1 MPMRCMLLTPFRQ
14 KCERERAK
22 RRGIDSESSAFSSGS
37 FSSQSA
43 SAVAVSACACVSVAN
58 LANLPFLPNHWFP
71 EQVMSEKACEFLR
84 RSILFHAS
92 CRQMM
97 IIIILCTVQF

>member
-1 MPMRCMLLTPFRQ
+1 MPMRCMLLTPYRQ

-22 RRGIDSESSAFSSGS
+22 RRGIDSELGSSRR
-37 FSSQSA
+37 
-43 SAVAVSACACVSVAN
+43 AVLLLLHLPAPLQFPVAN
-58 LANLPFLPNHWFP
+58 LANLILPNQWFP

-92 CRQMM
+92 RRQMM
-97 IIIILCTVQF
+97 IIQYHR